1 MESKVPYT
9 VPELEAALMRQ
20 KKAGNYK
27 GKTTGLKKAQ
37 LINILK
43 ETTMKDSSGNV
54 IKFQFSSIPSY
65 KRVSSKYQKPQ
76 TRVKKPYGP
85 LNRAEMVKKPV
96 GRPRKTPIGPKLP
109 KGMTYTRLA
118 KKFAKEGNP
127 QLEQEIAN
135 PTRGPLPPI
144 PPLKKRGRPRKTTTT
159 LPVPAQVVAGQRKAR
174 KQRSDKGKKRGP
186 RA

>member
-20 KKAGNYK
+20 KKAGNYN
-27 GKTTGLKKAQ
+27 GKTTGFKKAQ

-65 KRVSSKYQKPQ
+65 KRVSAKYQKPQ

-127 QLEQEIAN
+127 QLEQAIA
-135 PTRGPLPPI
+135 TEMLAKQR
-144 PPLKKRGRPRKTTTT
+144 KKRGRPPKTTTMT
-159 LPVPAQVVAGQRKAR
+159 PVPAQVVAGQRKPR